1 MTFPNNYSN
10 HKVLVN
16 RKKEPKE
23 LSAGQQKRREVPI
36 NPGRNRENCE
46 AVETLMEAS
55 PKANELFGKPGMDC
69 NEENVA
75 CEKGA
80 ADMIGKND
88 ENIENPDIASSDKT
102 EGIEEIE
109 EDDLIFLPL
118 RRKAALPDG
127 KYHAVIK
134 EIIAETRV
142 GVYGK
147 FISIRMK
154 FEICHDEKRITIN
167 FLTHKD
173 SKPTG
178 KLFKI
183 IKSILGEVPSN
194 GLDLRTLKGKEV
206 LVELGHRV
214 DENGNT
220 WEEVLN
226 AEKYN
231 ANQPVHC

>member
-1 MTFPNNYSN
+1 MTELKSAT
-10 HKVLVN
+10 
-16 RKKEPKE
+16 KKFFEDRAKKSKE
-23 LSAGQQKRREVPI
+23 LYAEQNKKRAVPI
-36 NPGRNRENCE
+36 NLGRNIETHE
-46 AVETLMEAS
+46 EVELISKES
-55 PKANELFGKPGMDC
+55 PKANELFGNPGMDC

-75 CEKGA
+75 CEKGD

-88 ENIENPDIASSDKT
+88 ENTENPDIASSDKT

-109 EDDLIFLPL
+109 EDNLIFLPL
-118 RRKAALPDG
+118 RRKAALPAG

-206 LVELGHRV
+206 LVEVGHRV